1 MVFSINKMWNG
12 QTYSLEKFSGLH
24 HNYYIQLEE
33 AEEHD
38 QLQFRTEQTWVGYL
52 LDKIKN
58 NNPYLIAS
66 LSGIQINMNEMRNDF
81 DLEVTFYYP
90 SIHILSIVQK
100 KSPQTPNIRNCFEGK
115 N

>member
-58 NNPYLIAS
+58 NNPYLSAS
-66 LSGIQINMNEMRNDF
+66 LSGVQINMNEMRNDF
-81 DLEVTFYYP
+81 DLEVTLLLPVNPYVKHCSEKVPTNPKYQE
-90 SIHILSIVQK
+90 LLW
-100 KSPQTPNIRNCFEGK
+100 R
-115 N
+115 